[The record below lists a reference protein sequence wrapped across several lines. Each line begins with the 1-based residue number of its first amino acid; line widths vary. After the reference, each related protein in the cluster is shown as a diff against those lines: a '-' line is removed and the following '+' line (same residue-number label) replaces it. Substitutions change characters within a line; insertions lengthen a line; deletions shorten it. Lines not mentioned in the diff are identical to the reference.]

1 MNFNHVPVK
10 YRSLALVLTLSMPTS
25 LGFAQTVS
33 NENSTPPA
41 MMQEGNMPV
50 PPDGH
55 LPPGPP
61 PDGKIG
67 PQQQTKDASEFTA
80 AKVVDGTAANIQN
93 TSLTATQTDENAF
106 LVRNGGQVTLADST
120 LATDRGEGNVIVNGA
135 KIKTSGE
142 GSPCVYSTGN
152 IQLTNGKGEAT
163 GSEIAVVEGK
173 NSITLNKVNLTGHV
187 DHGIML
193 YQSFSGDAGVGE
205 AKFSAKDSM
214 LTNASSGPMF
224 YVTNTTATA
233 SLDNTDL
240 VQSGDVLS
248 NVTSGRW
255 GTSGKNGGDFTL
267 NAAKEKLKGKILAN
281 NISKVTLNLGSKANW
296 TGSWQK
302 INPISTLK

>member
-10 YRSLALVLTLSMPTS
+10 YRSLALVLALSMPTS

-41 MMQEGNMPV
+41 MMQEGNMPA
-50 PPDGH
+50 PPDGQ

-142 GSPCVYSTGN
+142 GSPCVYSTGK
-152 IQLTNGKGEAT
+152 IQRQRLHADECLLRPNVLRDEYD
-163 GSEIAVVEGK
+163 
-173 NSITLNKVNLTGHV
+173 GH
-187 DHGIML
+187 G
-193 YQSFSGDAGVGE
+193 FA
-205 AKFSAKDSM
+205 
-214 LTNASSGPMF
+214 
-224 YVTNTTATA
+224 
-233 SLDNTDL
+233 
-240 VQSGDVLS
+240 
-248 NVTSGRW
+248 
-255 GTSGKNGGDFTL
+255 
-267 NAAKEKLKGKILAN
+267 
-281 NISKVTLNLGSKANW
+281 
-296 TGSWQK
+296 
-302 INPISTLK
+302 

>member
-41 MMQEGNMPV
+41 MMQEGNMPA

-61 PDGKIG
+61 PDGKMG

-120 LATDRGEGNVIVNGA
+120 LAKTGDSSSADASNFSGQNAVFLASNSNAKLSNLTLTSNADGANAVFATGKTSTVTADHLTIHTKNNSSRGLDATYGGTIKAANVDITTEGAHCGALATDRGEGNVIVNGA

-142 GSPCVYSTGN
+142 GSPCVYSTGK
-152 IQLTNGKGEAT
+152 IQRQRLHADECLLRPNVLRDEYD
-163 GSEIAVVEGK
+163 
-173 NSITLNKVNLTGHV
+173 GH
-187 DHGIML
+187 G
-193 YQSFSGDAGVGE
+193 FA
-205 AKFSAKDSM
+205 
-214 LTNASSGPMF
+214 
-224 YVTNTTATA
+224 
-233 SLDNTDL
+233 
-240 VQSGDVLS
+240 
-248 NVTSGRW
+248 
-255 GTSGKNGGDFTL
+255 
-267 NAAKEKLKGKILAN
+267 
-281 NISKVTLNLGSKANW
+281 
-296 TGSWQK
+296 
-302 INPISTLK
+302 